1 MALILCRMRSHRDWL
16 KAQTGSRLGQSTE
29 SGSSGRCLLICEAL
43 LIPSRAFILH
53 NRKVQ
58 ARIRAVASFGN
69 DPTKIE
75 IILPP
80 GDPQVMLA
88 DVATRPDLKLFGTA
102 FSYSYPEEELANRS
116 TQPANTLIEVGVP
129 YCYHVPINTMISL
142 KDARAT
148 IHLVLKKMWTVRAEG
163 SSEADYFSPTHV
175 LYHNK
180 SSIRTPNFPTEP
192 NLGPEPMCT
201 GTNVEAL
208 KDPVG
213 LYRYSLVWLFF
224 DTGYTRE
231 ALASEAGGRS
241 ARSEVIARTVAA
253 LNRFIDI
260 YRVVTGCA
268 HIQRLSS
275 VHVRDIFF
283 QEHNIGFHG
292 ASFGHGIGTAI
303 MNRSGAELDEIAS
316 KAASG
321 EEIPPWDLLFLDAEA
336 SLETN
341 AFTLAV
347 VNAFQALE
355 LRLEDFL
362 ETKMTAQ
369 GLSAAD
375 IEERLGR
382 IWRTKDRL
390 KDLVPSLSGHRLI
403 DDDSKLWDRFC
414 WAYDDIRNKLIHAAR
429 DLDHDKTERA
439 VSACR
444 DVGRWLDAIA

>member
-1 MALILCRMRSHRDWL
+1 MR
-16 KAQTGSRLGQSTE
+16 
-29 SGSSGRCLLICEAL
+29 
-43 LIPSRAFILH
+43 
-53 NRKVQ
+53 V
-58 ARIRAVASFGN
+58 VASFGD

-75 IILPP
+75 VILPP

-88 DVATRPDLKLFGTA
+88 DVATQPNYQLFGTA
-102 FSYSYPEEELANRS
+102 FSYSYPEEELAKRPA
-116 TQPANTLIEVGVP
+116 QPANTLIEIGAP
-129 YCYHVPINTMISL
+129 YCFHVPVNTMITL
-142 KDARAT
+142 TDAKAT
-148 IHLVLKKMWTVRAEG
+148 GHLSFKKVWTDRAEG
-163 SSEADYFSPTHV
+163 SSDADYFSPTHV

-180 SSIRTPNFPTEP
+180 TNIKTPNFPTEP
-192 NLGPEPMCT
+192 KLGPEPICT

-208 KDPVG
+208 KDKTG
-213 LYRYSLVWLFF
+213 LYRYSLVWIFL
-224 DTGYTRE
+224 DTAYTRQM
-231 ALASEAGGRS
+231 LTSETGGQS
-241 ARSEVIARTVAA
+241 ARSEVIARAVAA

-260 YRVVTGCA
+260 YRVVTNSA
-268 HIQRLSS
+268 HIQRLAS

-303 MNRSGAELDEIAS
+303 MNCSGTELNEIS
-316 KAASG
+316 RKAAVG

-362 ETKMTAQ
+362 EKKMTTQ
-369 GLSAAD
+369 GLAVVD

-382 IWRTKDRL
+382 IWRTKERL
-390 KDLVPSLSGHRLI
+390 KDLVPSLSGRRVI
-403 DDDSKLWDRFC
+403 DDDPKLWDRFC

-429 DLDHDKTERA
+429 DLDHDRTERA

-444 DVGRWLDAIA
+444 DVRRWLDGIV

>member
-1 MALILCRMRSHRDWL
+1 MRSHRDWP

-29 SGSSGRCLLICEAL
+29 SGSSGRCLLICEDL

-53 NRKVQ
+53 NRKVLQ
-58 ARIRAVASFGN
+58 ARIRAVASFGD

-88 DVATRPDLKLFGTA
+88 DVATRPDLQLFGTA

-180 SSIRTPNFPTEP
+180 TSIRTPNFPSEP

-208 KDPVG
+208 KDLVG

-260 YRVVTGCA
+260 YRVVTGSA

-382 IWRTKDRL
+382 IWRIKDRL

-444 DVGRWLDAIA
+444 DIGRWLDAIV